1 MTRSTPAYRHSRH
14 SLHRIRGMSLIEVLL
29 TVVLFSIGL
38 IGLVGLQAR
47 ATQYAMSAEDTTRAA
62 LLADELAAVMWT
74 SSSLTLADEVV
85 DAWQD
90 RIGNPAQGGLP
101 NGVGAVA
108 VAGTEATIT
117 ITWRP
122 PSRPVGSE
130 HRYRTQVVMP

>member
-1 MTRSTPAYRHSRH
+1 M
-14 SLHRIRGMSLIEVLL
+14 GLIEVML

-47 ATQYAMSAEDTTRAA
+47 AAQLAMSAEDTTRAA

-85 DAWQD
+85 QAWQA
-90 RIGNPAQGGLP
+90 RVANPAQGGLP
-101 NGVGAVA
+101 NGVGAVV
-108 VAGTEATIT
+108 VAGDEAAIT

-122 PSRPVGSE
+122 PARPVGGE